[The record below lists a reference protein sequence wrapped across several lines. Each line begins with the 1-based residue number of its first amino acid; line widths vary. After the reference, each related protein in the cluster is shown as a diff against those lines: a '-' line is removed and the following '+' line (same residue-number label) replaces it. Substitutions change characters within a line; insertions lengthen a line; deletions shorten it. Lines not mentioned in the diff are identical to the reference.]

1 MRSMTTNSVVHAPHE
16 TRTALHVTEP
26 VRQIDTKEKRRK
38 RVAQLSKIVN
48 TVHKDAL
55 ARLAK

>member
-1 MRSMTTNSVVHAPHE
+1 
-16 TRTALHVTEP
+16 LHVTEP

-38 RVAQLSKIVN
+38 RVAQLSKIIN
-48 TVHKDAL
+48 AVHKDTL